1 MPCRRRRTTLADS
14 QKPDSSNKRGNATT
28 CRTDRMADFQDSRA
42 ADSQVDKTGDSQD
55 FREEDFPAVQEADFR
70 A

>member
-28 CRTDRMADFQDSRA
+28 CRTDRMADSQVFPAADSRA
-42 ADSQVDKTGDSQD
+42 VRTGDFQD
-55 FREEDFPAVQEADFR
+55 FRKEDFQAVQEADFR